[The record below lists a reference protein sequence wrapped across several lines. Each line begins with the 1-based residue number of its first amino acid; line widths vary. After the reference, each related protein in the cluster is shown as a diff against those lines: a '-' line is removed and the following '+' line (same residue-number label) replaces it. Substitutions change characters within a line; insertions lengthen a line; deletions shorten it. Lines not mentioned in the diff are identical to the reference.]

1 MLYEIFYLAG
11 FSLVTTLHLVGFILL
26 YKAKGHHQNQRL
38 LILNLAAIEMFC
50 GCFGIMQFSVILCRA
65 STPEWNYALGVVLMF
80 ISMRVRLA
88 VLHVIFDRF
97 LEIYTNIRYPLYM
110 TAKKLIWL
118 TVLMWI
124 ISAHFAMIRGL
135 LMSFKGY
142 KVALI
147 FTLVSLLTFDFIVIS
162 SAIVTY
168 VYFYFIVKGIKRK
181 ENSRNALFRQR
192 SAMTNFKQPC
202 YIVLTYIFFN
212 FTSMVLGTISGYVR
226 KDERPILLA
235 HISTIFIILGFIAD
249 AVIYVFA
256 NRDVRHL
263 LYSTFCKKI
272 EQNTFQAQRDC
283 RQTKLISSV

>member
-1 MLYEIFYLAG
+1 
-11 FSLVTTLHLVGFILL
+11 
-26 YKAKGHHQNQRL
+26 
-38 LILNLAAIEMFC
+38 
-50 GCFGIMQFSVILCRA
+50 
-65 STPEWNYALGVVLMF
+65 
-80 ISMRVRLA
+80 
-88 VLHVIFDRF
+88 
-97 LEIYTNIRYPLYM
+97 M

-168 VYFYFIVKGIKRK
+168 VYFYLIVKGIKRK

-212 FTSMVLGTISGYVR
+212 FPSMVFGTISGYIR
-226 KDERPILLA
+226 KDEQPILLS
-235 HISTIFIILGFIAD
+235 HILTIFIILGFIAD